1 MRYLG
6 LICDKCRREST
17 GYWER
22 AGRCAW
28 HYTIDG
34 VRDRCSGRLARV
46 PVDRCDA
53 CDGKGDVG
61 RGDGV
66 YSRGVFCLACD
77 GVGSTPATTA
87 EEEA

>member
-34 VRDRCSGRLARV
+34 VRGRCSGRLARV
-46 PVDRCDA
+46 PVDRCEA
-53 CDGKGDVG
+53 CRKGYLG
-61 RGDGV
+61 RDYGV
-66 YSRGVFCLACD
+66 YSRGVPCAVCD
-77 GVGSTPATTA
+77 GIGSTPATTA